1 MRLKENLE
9 IISSRLSKIESKSNL
24 YLDKFSLLLFSTSL
38 ILFLLNKSSSFGHN
52 SVLYILTNIL
62 IKNWKFCFLSHIFI
76 ESLYK
81 IFFFHTLFVH
91 SRLHQ
96 IIHFFGYIH
105 FSLF

>member
-38 ILFLLNKSSSFGHN
+38 ILFLLNKSNSFGHN

-62 IKNWKFCFLSHIFI
+62 IIN
-76 ESLYK
+76 
-81 IFFFHTLFVH
+81 
-91 SRLHQ
+91 
-96 IIHFFGYIH
+96 
-105 FSLF
+105 